1 MKNTMS
7 YRWSITAAAILMLG
21 GIASASAEMP
31 TYEVSGFPVTTHQF
45 VTLGPANAEQ
55 GQATVTPAMASP
67 HQIAVMTPRRIESR
81 QEHAQ
86 YIMGVTTG
94 QVR

>member
-1 MKNTMS
+1 MS
-7 YRWSITAAAILMLG
+7 YRWSITVAVISMLG

-31 TYEVSGFPVTTHQF
+31 TYEVSGFPVTTHQY
-45 VTLGPANAEQ
+45 VILGPASGEQ
-55 GQATVTPAMASP
+55 GQATAAPAMASP
-67 HQIAVMTPRRIESR
+67 HQIAVMSPRRIESR

-86 YIMGVTTG
+86 YISGVTTG